1 MSDSIF
7 MCDLQYD
14 SVLRDVPVV
23 VKPVFEDL
31 GYPVEIDNL
40 EGY

>member
-1 MSDSIF
+1 

-23 VKPVFEDL
+23 VKPIVKDL
-31 GYPVEIDNL
+31 GYPVEVDNL